1 MVLVNSDSGLGL
13 VEPLKLEIKRA
24 NPPTANTATP
34 NPFKNVANNLMRSL
48 FNLHTQT
55 FYS

>member
-1 MVLVNSDSGLGL
+1 MVLVNSNSGLGL
-13 VEPLKLEIKRA
+13 VEPLKLEINGA